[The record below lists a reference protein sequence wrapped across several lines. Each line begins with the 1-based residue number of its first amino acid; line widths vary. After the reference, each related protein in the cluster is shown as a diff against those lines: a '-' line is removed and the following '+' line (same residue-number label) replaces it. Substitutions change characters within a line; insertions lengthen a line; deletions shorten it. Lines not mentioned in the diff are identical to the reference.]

1 MEGSPRQPLP
11 CDNVVVCM
19 DPLALCPYKGENTYF
34 SIKKNYLFLCVP
46 KGRILYIFYI
56 EVYMDGIIMSFDAA
70 GWRAPVHDLLT
81 SVQARI
87 QMEYFKLQYFQQ

>member
-1 MEGSPRQPLP
+1 MLLSAWIPWLSVLTRE
-11 CDNVVVCM
+11 
-19 DPLALCPYKGENTYF
+19 
-34 SIKKNYLFLCVP
+34 
-46 KGRILYIFYI
+46 RILTLVLKKTICSCVYQKEEYYTFFYI

-70 GWRAPVHDLLT
+70 GWRAPVHDLPT